1 MGEKKKGKNVIEEEE
16 EEEEDAGDESDIGK
30 MTAGYNYLL
39 SMPLW
44 NLTLEKVE
52 KMRKQKEEKEFEL
65 EELCNT
71 SPERLWE
78 MDLDNFLEGL
88 NKFEEDKAKLVKDEE
103 AAARRAVRKK
113 KKKKKTKTK
122 ILFPVVVER
131 NQKPKGNLENL
142 KKWLNLSKLKK
153 LKISKLKLTW
163 PV

>member
-78 MDLDNFLEGL
+78 MDLDKFVEELT
-88 NKFEEDKAKLVKDEE
+88 KFEELKAKSAKDEE
-103 AAARRAVRKK
+103 AAARKHR
-113 KKKKKTKTK
+113 
-122 ILFPVVVER
+122 
-131 NQKPKGNLENL
+131 
-142 KKWLNLSKLKK
+142 
-153 LKISKLKLTW
+153 
-163 PV
+163 